1 MSVCVYVRMYA
12 QVMYSDDCLCLSF
25 SIQTLKALD
34 SYVVSDEEVVE
45 NFTMTGKFATFSK
58 ELKLKRGFT
67 SFHQVRSE
75 SQNVCTYIRTYV
87 CNCIHT
93 HT

>member
-1 MSVCVYVRMYA
+1 MHSYFAGTLHVSMCIRMYA

-67 SFHQVRSE
+67 SFHQVHSE
-75 SQNVCTYIRTYV
+75 SKDVCTYIRV
-87 CNCIHT
+87 
-93 HT
+93 